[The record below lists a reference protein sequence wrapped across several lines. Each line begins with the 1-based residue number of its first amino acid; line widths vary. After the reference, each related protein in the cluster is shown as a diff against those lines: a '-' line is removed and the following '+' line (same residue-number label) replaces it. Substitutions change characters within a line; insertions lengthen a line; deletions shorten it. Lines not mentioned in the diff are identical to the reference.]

1 MRSIQRTLLWWL
13 ALGLLAGIAA
23 ATALIYGQ
31 ARQEA
36 NALFDYQMRQVALAL
51 PSQFSGPAMPSLPPP
66 LPPGTDN
73 LFRSDEDVVIHIWDG
88 TGRSL
93 YLSHSRPSL
102 PPRAELGFSNVR
114 TDDGEFRIYSVQLG
128 PAVVQIAQPM
138 SARREV
144 AARMALRT
152 VAPLLLLLPLL
163 GWMVWL
169 AVGRGLR
176 PVREI
181 ARQVGKRDANALS
194 PLAVAQMPA
203 EIAPLTEALNLLLA
217 RLSDAIDTQ
226 RAFIADAAHALR
238 TPLTALQLQAQLV
251 ERADSEPARRE
262 AVGNLRDGLE
272 RLTHLV
278 TQLLT
283 LARHEPGA
291 AVAGHQAV
299 DLRALAATVVGE
311 MTQAAL
317 DRHIDLGLDASDGD
331 SGADG
336 RHGGDGRHGRDGLGG
351 RNGRDGVGG
360 RDGHDG
366 DSGHDGLD
374 GDSAGLTVQGDP
386 DALRILLTNL
396 IDNALRYVPA
406 GGKVDVR
413 VQRADAGRVALI
425 VADNGPGIPP
435 EQRARVLDRFY
446 RLPDAP
452 SGGSGLG
459 LAIVDEI
466 AQVHRAT
473 LSLEDN
479 EPGLRVR
486 VVFPAAGDAQGNR
499 RR

>member
-51 PSQFSGPAMPSLPPP
+51 PSQFSGPAMPSLSPP

-262 AVGNLRDGLE
+262 AVRNLRDGLE

-291 AVAGHQAV
+291 AVAGQQPVALHE
-299 DLRALAATVVGE
+299 LAATVVGE

-317 DRHIDLGLDASDGD
+317 DRNIDLGVDATE
-331 SGADG
+331 GADG
-336 RHGGDGRHGRDGLGG
+336 ET
-351 RNGRDGVGG
+351 
-360 RDGHDG
+360 
-366 DSGHDGLD
+366 
-374 GDSAGLTVQGDP
+374 AGPTVHGDP

-473 LSLEDN
+473 LTLEDN
-479 EPGLRVR
+479 EPGLRVT
-486 VVFPAAGDAQGNR
+486 VVFPQAGTGAASGVPSR
-499 RR
+499 

>member
-51 PSQFSGPAMPSLPPP
+51 PSQFSGPAMPSLSPP

-88 TGRSL
+88 SGRSL

-194 PLAVAQMPA
+194 PLAVAEMPA

-251 ERADSEPARRE
+251 ERADNEPARRE
-262 AVGNLRDGLE
+262 AVGNLREGLE

-291 AVAGHQAV
+291 AVAGQQPVALHE
-299 DLRALAATVVGE
+299 LAATVVGE

-317 DRHIDLGLDASDGD
+317 DRHIDLGVDATE
-331 SGADG
+331 
-336 RHGGDGRHGRDGLGG
+336 GRDGEA
-351 RNGRDGVGG
+351 
-360 RDGHDG
+360 
-366 DSGHDGLD
+366 
-374 GDSAGLTVQGDP
+374 AGLTVHGDP

-446 RLPDAP
+446 RLPEAP

-473 LSLEDN
+473 LALEDN

-486 VVFPAAGDAQGNR
+486 MVFPAAGGVQGER
-499 RR
+499 RS

>member
-51 PSQFSGPAMPSLPPP
+51 PSQFNGPALPSLSPP

-194 PLAVAQMPA
+194 PLAVAEMPA

-238 TPLTALQLQAQLV
+238 TPLTALQLQVQLV

-291 AVAGHQAV
+291 AVAGQQPVA
-299 DLRALAATVVGE
+299 LRELAATVVGE

-317 DRHIDLGLDASDGD
+317 DRNIDLGLDASGDGD
-331 SGADG
+331 GDDG
-336 RHGGDGRHGRDGLGG
+336 G
-351 RNGRDGVGG
+351 NGR
-360 RDGHDG
+360 RAG
-366 DSGHDGLD
+366 DAGA
-374 GDSAGLTVQGDP
+374 GDAAGLTVQGDP

-486 VVFPAAGDAQGNR
+486 VVFPEAGNAQRTGR
-499 RR
+499 D

>member
-262 AVGNLRDGLE
+262 AIGKLRDGLE

-317 DRHIDLGLDASDGD
+317 DRHIDLGLDATDGD

-336 RHGGDGRHGRDGLGG
+336 RHGEDGWDGREGRDG
-351 RNGRDGVGG
+351 RNGRDGRDG
-360 RDGHDG
+360 RDGH
-366 DSGHDGLD
+366 SGHDGRD
-374 GDSAGLTVQGDP
+374 GDLAGLTVQGDP

-486 VVFPAAGDAQGNR
+486 VVFPETGVATVAGVPPR
-499 RR
+499 

>member
-291 AVAGHQAV
+291 AVAGHQPVA
-299 DLRALAATVVGE
+299 LRELAATVVGE

-317 DRHIDLGLDASDGD
+317 DRHIDLGLDTTDGD
-331 SGADG
+331 GGADG
-336 RHGGDGRHGRDGLGG
+336 RHGGDGRHGR
-351 RNGRDGVGG
+351 V
-360 RDGHDG
+360 GHDG
-366 DSGHDGLD
+366 DNGHDGRD

-413 VQRADAGRVALI
+413 VQRADAGRVALM

-486 VVFPAAGDAQGNR
+486 VVFPAAGDAQGDR
-499 RR
+499 RH

>member
-51 PSQFSGPAMPSLPPP
+51 PSQFSGPAMPSLSPP

-93 YLSHSRPSL
+93 YLSHSRPLL

-163 GWMVWL
+163 GWLVWL

-262 AVGNLRDGLE
+262 AVRNLRDGLE

-291 AVAGHQAV
+291 AVAGQQPVALHE
-299 DLRALAATVVGE
+299 LAATVVGE

-317 DRHIDLGLDASDGD
+317 DRNIDLGLDATE
-331 SGADG
+331 
-336 RHGGDGRHGRDGLGG
+336 GGDGET
-351 RNGRDGVGG
+351 
-360 RDGHDG
+360 
-366 DSGHDGLD
+366 
-374 GDSAGLTVQGDP
+374 AGPTVHGDP

-473 LSLEDN
+473 LTLEDN
-479 EPGLRVR
+479 EPGLRVT
-486 VVFPAAGDAQGNR
+486 VVFPQAGTGAASGVPSR
-499 RR
+499 

>member
-51 PSQFSGPAMPSLPPP
+51 PSQFNGPALPSLSPP

-194 PLAVAQMPA
+194 PLAVAEMPA

-291 AVAGHQAV
+291 AVAGQQPIA
-299 DLRALAATVVGE
+299 LRELAATVVGE

-317 DRHIDLGLDASDGD
+317 DRNIDLGLDASGDGD
-331 SGADG
+331 DG
-336 RHGGDGRHGRDGLGG
+336 G
-351 RNGRDGVGG
+351 NGRKA
-360 RDGHDG
+360 G
-366 DSGHDGLD
+366 DAGA
-374 GDSAGLTVQGDP
+374 GDAAGLTVQGDP

-486 VVFPAAGDAQGNR
+486 VVFPEAGNAR
-499 RR
+499 RTGRD

>member
-217 RLSDAIDTQ
+217 RLSHAIDTQ

-291 AVAGHQAV
+291 AVAGHQPIA
-299 DLRALAATVVGE
+299 LRELAATAVGE

-317 DRHIDLGLDASDGD
+317 DRNIDLGLDGTDGD

-336 RHGGDGRHGRDGLGG
+336 RNG
-351 RNGRDGVGG
+351 RN
-360 RDGHDG
+360 GHDG
-366 DSGHDGLD
+366 DNGDDGRDGRATHDGRDADLD
-374 GDSAGLTVQGDP
+374 GLTVQGDP

-446 RLPDAP
+446 RVPDAP

-479 EPGLRVR
+479 QPGLRVR
-486 VVFPAAGDAQGNR
+486 VVFPAAGGAQGDR
-499 RR
+499 RH